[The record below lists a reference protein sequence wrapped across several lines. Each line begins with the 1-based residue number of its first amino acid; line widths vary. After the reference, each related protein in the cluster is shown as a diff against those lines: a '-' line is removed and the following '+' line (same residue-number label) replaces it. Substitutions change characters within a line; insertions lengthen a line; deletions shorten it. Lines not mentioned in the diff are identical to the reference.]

1 MVPELYLGVD
11 YLFSGFKIG
20 LGAEYVRI
28 SPRQLAEVT
37 LPNGETTKV
46 RVNESLN
53 TFNALL
59 YIGYH
64 CQNFNVKANS
74 VFGQSSSHLLNM
86 TGYGVIEE
94 YENGNRAYAPLM
106 SSSSWISLSYNIK
119 KSYQVSLFGGYM
131 KNFGSH
137 SLFTSLDD
145 LYVRGSK
152 NLDQLFRFTPSFV
165 YRPKFGNGFHKLE
178 AGIEYELT
186 GAFYGNAS
194 TFYGIPSNVELTM
207 NNRINVI
214 LVYNFGN

>member
-1 MVPELYLGVD
+1 
-11 YLFSGFKIG
+11 
-20 LGAEYVRI
+20 
-28 SPRQLAEVT
+28 
-37 LPNGETTKV
+37 
-46 RVNESLN
+46 
-53 TFNALL
+53 
-59 YIGYH
+59 
-64 CQNFNVKANS
+64 
-74 VFGQSSSHLLNM
+74 
-86 TGYGVIEE
+86 
-94 YENGNRAYAPLM
+94 
-106 SSSSWISLSYNIK
+106 
-119 KSYQVSLFGGYM
+119 M